1 VRFLFPVA
9 YLAGIVGRAGFC
21 EIGRVPEERNQFQT
35 RRTEMNNILRSVALA
50 GLVMAV
56 SGVGVR
62 AQQADRVVKFEAPFA
77 FEVEN
82 NKLPA
87 GEYTVLVQGG
97 WLQIQGK
104 DGKGVA
110 HSLTMPVVSRG
121 EKTVAKSHVVFHNYQ
136 GRYFL
141 AEIWASGQEKGRELL
156 ETREAQQLAKK
167 QEMVAVN
174 LPLSNGGAK

>member
-1 VRFLFPVA
+1 MKNL
-9 YLAGIVGRAGFC
+9 
-21 EIGRVPEERNQFQT
+21 
-35 RRTEMNNILRSVALA
+35 LRSVVLA
-50 GLVMAV
+50 SLAMVGSSA
-56 SGVGVR
+56 GVR
-62 AQQADRVVKFEAPFA
+62 AQQAERVVKFEAPFA

-104 DGKGVA
+104 DGSGVA
-110 HSLTMPVVSRG
+110 QALTMPVVSRG
-121 EKTVAKSHVVFHNYQ
+121 QETVAKSHVVFHNYQ

-156 ETREAQQLAKK
+156 ETREEQQLAKR

-174 LPLSNGGAK
+174 VPLSTAEAK

>member
-1 VRFLFPVA
+1 
-9 YLAGIVGRAGFC
+9 
-21 EIGRVPEERNQFQT
+21 
-35 RRTEMNNILRSVALA
+35 MKNIMRSVVLA
-50 GLVMAV
+50 GLVMVGMSA
-56 SGVGVR
+56 GVR

-87 GEYTVLVQGG
+87 GEYTVLVQDG

-104 DGKGVA
+104 DGKGAA

-141 AEIWASGQEKGRELL
+141 AQIWASGLEKGRELL
-156 ETREAQQLAKK
+156 ETREEQQLAKR
-167 QEMVAVN
+167 QGMVAVD
-174 LPLSNGGAK
+174 LPLNSSSAK

>member
-1 VRFLFPVA
+1 
-9 YLAGIVGRAGFC
+9 
-21 EIGRVPEERNQFQT
+21 
-35 RRTEMNNILRSVALA
+35 MKNILRSLLVA
-50 GLVMAV
+50 GLVMVGSSA
-56 SGVGVR
+56 GVR
-62 AQQADRVVKFEAPFA
+62 AQQAERMVKFEAPFA
-77 FEVEN
+77 FEVES

-97 WLQIQGK
+97 LLQIQGK
-104 DGKGVA
+104 DGKGAA
-110 HSLTMPVVSRG
+110 HALTMPVVSGG

-156 ETREAQQLAKK
+156 ETREEQQLAKK

-174 LPLSNGGAK
+174 LPLNQAGAK

>member
-1 VRFLFPVA
+1 MKNL
-9 YLAGIVGRAGFC
+9 
-21 EIGRVPEERNQFQT
+21 
-35 RRTEMNNILRSVALA
+35 LRSVVLA
-50 GLVMAV
+50 GLVMV
-56 SGVGVR
+56 VGGVGVR
-62 AQQADRVVKFEAPFA
+62 AQQADRVVKFAAPFA

-104 DGKGVA
+104 GGNGAA
-110 HSLTMPVVSRG
+110 HALTIPVVSRG
-121 EKTVAKSHVVFHNYQ
+121 EKTVSKSHVVFHNYQ

-141 AEIWASGQEKGRELL
+141 AQIWSSGQEKGRELL
-156 ETREAQQLAKK
+156 ETREEQQLAKR

>member
-1 VRFLFPVA
+1 
-9 YLAGIVGRAGFC
+9 
-21 EIGRVPEERNQFQT
+21 
-35 RRTEMNNILRSVALA
+35 MKNILRSVVLT
-50 GLVMAV
+50 GLVMV
-56 SGVGVR
+56 GSGAGVW
-62 AQQADRVVKFEAPFA
+62 AQQAERVVKFEAPFA

-104 DGKGVA
+104 DGKGAA
-110 HSLTMPVVSRG
+110 HALTMPVISRG
-121 EKTVAKSHVVFHNYQ
+121 SKTVAKSHVVFHNYQ

-141 AEIWASGQEKGRELL
+141 SQIWASGQEKGRELL
-156 ETREAQQLAKK
+156 ETREEQQLAKK

-174 LPLSNGGAK
+174 VPLSSASAK

>member
-1 VRFLFPVA
+1 
-9 YLAGIVGRAGFC
+9 
-21 EIGRVPEERNQFQT
+21 
-35 RRTEMNNILRSVALA
+35 MKNILRSLVVA
-50 GLVMAV
+50 GLVMLGSSA
-56 SGVGVR
+56 GGW
-62 AQQADRVVKFEAPFA
+62 AQQAERVVKFEAPFA

-104 DGKGVA
+104 DGKSRA
-110 HSLTMPVVSRG
+110 HALTMPVVSRG
-121 EKTVAKSHVVFHNYQ
+121 EKAVAKSHVVFHNYQ

-156 ETREAQQLAKK
+156 ETREEQQLAKR

-174 LPLSNGGAK
+174 LPLSSAGAK

>member
-1 VRFLFPVA
+1 
-9 YLAGIVGRAGFC
+9 
-21 EIGRVPEERNQFQT
+21 
-35 RRTEMNNILRSVALA
+35 MKNILRNVVLA
-50 GLVMAV
+50 GLVMV
-56 SGVGVR
+56 GSGAGLR
-62 AQQADRVVKFEAPFA
+62 AQQAERVVKFETPFA

-121 EKTVAKSHVVFHNYQ
+121 QKTVVKSHVVFHNYQ

-156 ETREAQQLAKK
+156 ETREEQQLAKR

-174 LPLSNGGAK
+174 VPLNQAGAK

>member
-1 VRFLFPVA
+1 LGVFLKN
-9 YLAGIVGRAGFC
+9 G
-21 EIGRVPEERNQFQT
+21 NQFQM
-35 RRTEMNNILRSVALA
+35 RGTEMKNILRNVVLA
-50 GLVMAV
+50 GLVMV
-56 SGVGVR
+56 GSGVGVR
-62 AQQADRVVKFEAPFA
+62 AQQVERVVKFEAPFA

-87 GEYTVLVQGG
+87 GEYTVLVQAG

-104 DGKGVA
+104 DGKGAA
-110 HSLTMPVVSRG
+110 HALTVPVVSRG
-121 EKTVAKSHVVFHNYQ
+121 QKTVAKSHVVFHNYQ

-156 ETREAQQLAKK
+156 ETREEQQLARR

-174 LPLSNGGAK
+174 VPLNFAGAK

>member
-1 VRFLFPVA
+1 
-9 YLAGIVGRAGFC
+9 
-21 EIGRVPEERNQFQT
+21 
-35 RRTEMNNILRSVALA
+35 MKNILRSLVVA
-50 GLVMAV
+50 GLVMAGA
-56 SGVGVR
+56 GVGVQ
-62 AQQADRVVKFEAPFA
+62 AQQAERVVKFVAPFA

-110 HSLTMPVVSRG
+110 HALTMPVVSRG
-121 EKTVAKSHVVFHNYQ
+121 QKTVVKSHVVFHNYQ

-141 AEIWASGQEKGRELL
+141 AELWASGQEKGRELL
-156 ETREAQQLAKK
+156 ETREEQQLAKR

-174 LPLSNGGAK
+174 LPLNQAGAK

>member
-1 VRFLFPVA
+1 
-9 YLAGIVGRAGFC
+9 
-21 EIGRVPEERNQFQT
+21 
-35 RRTEMNNILRSVALA
+35 MKNILRSVVLA
-50 GLVMAV
+50 GLVMV
-56 SGVGVR
+56 GSGVAVQ
-62 AQQADRVVKFEAPFA
+62 AQQAERVVKFEAPFA

-104 DGKGVA
+104 DGKGAA
-110 HSLTMPVVSRG
+110 HALTLPVVSHG
-121 EKTVAKSHVVFHNYQ
+121 HKTVAKSHLVFHNYQ

-141 AEIWASGQEKGRELL
+141 AEIWASGQEKGRELM
-156 ETREAQQLAKK
+156 ETREEQQLAKK

-174 LPLSNGGAK
+174 LSLSLTGSK

>member
-1 VRFLFPVA
+1 
-9 YLAGIVGRAGFC
+9 
-21 EIGRVPEERNQFQT
+21 
-35 RRTEMNNILRSVALA
+35 MKNILRNVVLA
-50 GLVMAV
+50 GLVMV
-56 SGVGVR
+56 GSGAGLR
-62 AQQADRVVKFEAPFA
+62 AQQAERVVKFETPFA

-87 GEYTVLVQGG
+87 GEYTVLVQAG

-104 DGKGVA
+104 DGQGAA
-110 HSLTMPVVSRG
+110 HALTMPVVSRRQ
-121 EKTVAKSHVVFHNYQ
+121 KTVANSHVVFHNYQ

-156 ETREAQQLAKK
+156 ETREEQQLAKK

-174 LPLSNGGAK
+174 LPLNAAGAK

>member
-1 VRFLFPVA
+1 
-9 YLAGIVGRAGFC
+9 
-21 EIGRVPEERNQFQT
+21 
-35 RRTEMNNILRSVALA
+35 MKKILRSIMLA
-50 GLVMAV
+50 GLALVG
-56 SGVGVR
+56 SGAGVQ
-62 AQQADRVVKFEAPFA
+62 AQQAERVVKFEAPFA

-121 EKTVAKSHVVFHNYQ
+121 EKTVAKSHAVFHNYQ

-156 ETREAQQLAKK
+156 ETREEQQLAKK

-174 LPLSNGGAK
+174 VPLNAAGAK

>member
-1 VRFLFPVA
+1 
-9 YLAGIVGRAGFC
+9 
-21 EIGRVPEERNQFQT
+21 
-35 RRTEMNNILRSVALA
+35 MKNILRSRAVA
-50 GLVMAV
+50 GLVTAGIGARV
-56 SGVGVR
+56 LS
-62 AQQADRVVKFEAPFA
+62 QQADRVLKFESPFA

-87 GEYTVLVQGG
+87 GQYTVLVQGG

-104 DGKGVA
+104 DGKGAA
-110 HSLTMPVVSRG
+110 HALTMPVVSRG

-156 ETREAQQLAKK
+156 ETREEQQLAKR

-174 LPLSNGGAK
+174 LRLNTAGAK

>member
-1 VRFLFPVA
+1 
-9 YLAGIVGRAGFC
+9 
-21 EIGRVPEERNQFQT
+21 
-35 RRTEMNNILRSVALA
+35 MKNILRTVVLA
-50 GLVMAV
+50 GLVMVGSGAAV
-56 SGVGVR
+56 Q
-62 AQQADRVVKFEAPFA
+62 AQQAERVVKFEAPFA

-87 GEYTVLVQGG
+87 GEYMVLVQGG

-104 DGKGVA
+104 DRKGAA
-110 HSLTMPVVSRG
+110 HALTLPVVSHG
-121 EKTVAKSHVVFHNYQ
+121 QKTVAKSHVVFHNYK

-156 ETREAQQLAKK
+156 ETREEQQLAKR

-174 LPLSNGGAK
+174 LPLSAAGSK

>member
-1 VRFLFPVA
+1 
-9 YLAGIVGRAGFC
+9 
-21 EIGRVPEERNQFQT
+21 
-35 RRTEMNNILRSVALA
+35 MNNLLRSVALA
-50 GLVMAV
+50 GLVMVA
-56 SGVGVR
+56 SGAGVR

-104 DGKGVA
+104 DGSGGA
-110 HSLTMPVVSRG
+110 HALTMPVVSRG

-141 AEIWASGQEKGRELL
+141 AQIWTSGQEKGRELL
-156 ETREAQQLAKK
+156 ETREEQQLAKR
-167 QEMVAVN
+167 QELVAVN
-174 LPLSNGGAK
+174 LPVISAGAK